1 MTTAYSEEQLTMKRV
16 VSLFFMPAVLFLSV
30 FVLSAVLLEH
40 HGPVYLSLPIAILVV
55 LVPFELSV
63 LIAANRRQY
72 GRAGLRVA
80 FRRHEPMPVWRIVME
95 GLVLFGWAGLVY
107 AFLQPIENS
116 LLLGSVFRFVPGFL
130 RSTTFATQLAGFP
143 KTVIV
148 LTCTTNLVVTGLI
161 GPIVE
166 ELYFRGY
173 LMSRMEY
180 LGKWAPLVV
189 SVLFSAY
196 HLFTPWENL
205 TRIVVFL
212 PLHYTVWKERNLYIG
227 MVAHCACN
235 LAVGVSLF
243 SLAMK

>member
-16 VSLFFMPAVLFLSV
+16 VSLIFMPAVLFLSV

-40 HGPVYLSLPIAILVV
+40 HGPVYLSLLISILVV
-55 LVPFELSV
+55 LVPFEVGV
-63 LIAANRRQY
+63 LVIANRRQY
-72 GRAGLRVA
+72 GTTGLRVA
-80 FRRHEPMPVWRIVME
+80 FKRHEPMPVWRILLE

-107 AFLQPIENS
+107 AVLQPFENS
-116 LLLGSVFRFVPGFL
+116 ILLGSVFKFVPGFL

-143 KTVIV
+143 KSVIV
-148 LTCTTNLVVTGLI
+148 LTCTANLIINGLI

-189 SVLFSAY
+189 AVLFSAY
-196 HLFTPWENL
+196 HLFTPWENV

-212 PLHYTVWKERNLYIG
+212 PLHYAVWKDRNLYIG

-235 LAVGVSLF
+235 LAVGISLF
-243 SLAMK
+243 SLLMK